1 MKPTKQQVKET
12 IAMVA
17 ECPVSAIKYDYKKE
31 EFSFVE
37 YVPTPHYD
45 SGQGIDAMDIKEIP
59 RTMSWKDALQIF
71 RYYKNLLNMKF
82 KKVSTPVAPV
92 EEYEFELPF

>member
-17 ECPVSAIKYDYKKE
+17 ECPVSAIKYDYKKK
-31 EFSFVE
+31 EFSYFEIV
-37 YVPTPHYD
+37 YTPHYD
-45 SGQGIDAMDIKEIP
+45 DGHSIDAMDIEEIP
-59 RTMSWKDALQIF
+59 RIMSWKDALQIF

-82 KKVSTPVAPV
+82 KKVSTPVTSV

>member
-12 IAMVA
+12 IAMFA
-17 ECPVSAIKYDYKKE
+17 ECPVSTVKYNYKKK
-31 EFSFVE
+31 EFSYFEIV
-37 YVPTPHYD
+37 YIPHYD
-45 SGQGIDAMDIKEIP
+45 DGHGIDAMDIEEIP

-82 KKVSTPVAPV
+82 KKVSTPVPPV
-92 EEYEFELPF
+92 EEDEFELPF